1 MKIKVVLIRLF
12 TVQGVRDELLAKA
25 DGVEYVSKGGSSL
38 TVITR
43 TKSNE
48 LTTKRSEALSQMD
61 WGNNSEING
70 LNRLVSN
77 GEMRIDD
84 DEDDEGMSSPGKQSL
99 FEHHNLLDASP
110 ISQNMLKKNFT
121 SPFGVG
127 GNDALPSIFGNRP
140 KLDPRMLMTPS
151 ALNKVAF
158 PRVQDIPGANAMI
171 NQFDEGKS

>member
-84 DEDDEGMSSPGKQSL
+84 DDDDEGMSSPGKQSL
-99 FEHHNLLDASP
+99 LEHHNLLDASP
-110 ISQNMLKKNFT
+110 IS
-121 SPFGVG
+121 
-127 GNDALPSIFGNRP
+127 
-140 KLDPRMLMTPS
+140 
-151 ALNKVAF
+151 
-158 PRVQDIPGANAMI
+158 
-171 NQFDEGKS
+171 